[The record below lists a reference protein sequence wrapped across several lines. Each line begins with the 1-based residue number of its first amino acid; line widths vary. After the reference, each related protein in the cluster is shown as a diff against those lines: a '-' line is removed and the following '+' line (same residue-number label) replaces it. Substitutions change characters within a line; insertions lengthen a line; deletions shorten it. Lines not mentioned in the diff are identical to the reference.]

1 MISIQLADGSYHFI
15 LDELKPHYLKRL
27 LITPAR
33 VNQEVVH
40 LRFFQSDD
48 DDKECIHANFI
59 GTIELTNIPVD
70 TKKET
75 DRSIRLIFAP
85 GINNSLKIHAK
96 IGKQGAEQEFVL
108 NIDAQAEAGAE
119 GGADADDD
127 AADADWDR
135 EEQGMDDAD
144 ADWDREEQGEM
155 KPLSAGI
162 IAVLS
167 ILAVCIIIAL
177 AFLFF
182 RISQNTTVPP
192 LESLHAVKNPPRWK

>member
-1 MISIQLADGSYHFI
+1 SYHFI
-15 LDELKPHYLKRL
+15 LNELKPHYLKRL

-75 DRSIRLIFAP
+75 DRSVTLIFAP

-108 NIDAQAEAGAE
+108 NIEAQEKAEADG
-119 GGADADDD
+119 D
-127 AADADWDR
+127 AADADWSQ
-135 EEQGMDDAD
+135 EEQEMGDGDGDGDGD
-144 ADWDREEQGEM
+144 ADWSQEEQGEM
-155 KPLSAGI
+155 KPLSARI

-182 RISQNTTVPP
+182 RMSQNNTVPP
-192 LESLHAVKNPPRWK
+192 LESLHAVKKIALLSSDFLSYLC